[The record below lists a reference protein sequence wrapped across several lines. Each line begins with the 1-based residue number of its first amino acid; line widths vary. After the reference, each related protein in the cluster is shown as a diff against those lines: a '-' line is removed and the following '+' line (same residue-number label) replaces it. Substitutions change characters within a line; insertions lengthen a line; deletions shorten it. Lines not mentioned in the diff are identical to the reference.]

1 MAASPITIV
10 LVHSP
15 FLGPASLRPLADALA
30 AHGRDLLAGPDIDV
44 VLLDLRPSVV
54 SAPVHQVLVGAFA
67 DAMSERASESS
78 DTGRPRAASPSLR
91 GDVGSERA
99 SESSD
104 TGRPRA
110 ASPSLRGDIGSE
122 LASETWPTGP
132 VVLVGHSGA
141 GPLLPAFAD
150 ALEDTVTGLVFVDAG
165 LPTPGRT
172 WRDTVP
178 AELYTQLKSAS
189 REGRLPRW
197 QRWFDPDPLVELVAD
212 EELRAQ
218 IADEA
223 PEVPVAFLKE
233 PRPDVEWSGPAG
245 YVALSEPYAEDV
257 AGAEALGWP
266 VRRLDSHH
274 LAPAT
279 DPDPV
284 AVAVLEVLGELL
296 RAG

>member
-1 MAASPITIV
+1 MAALPITAV

-15 FLGPASLRPLADALA
+15 FLGPASMRPLADALA
-30 AHGRDLLAGPDIDV
+30 AHGHPA

-67 DAMSERASESS
+67 DAISEE
-78 DTGRPRAASPSLR
+78 D
-91 GDVGSERA
+91 
-99 SESSD
+99 
-104 TGRPRA
+104 
-110 ASPSLRGDIGSE
+110 
-122 LASETWPTGP
+122 LAGP
-132 VVLVGHSGA
+132 VVLIGHSGA

-150 ALEDTVTGLVFVDAG
+150 ALEDTVTGLVFLDAG
-165 LPTPGRT
+165 LPTPGRS
-172 WRDTVP
+172 WRETVP
-178 AELYTQLKSAS
+178 ASLYTELKAAS
-189 REGRLPRW
+189 RDGRLPRW
-197 QRWFDPDPLVELVAD
+197 QRWFEPDPLAELVAD
-212 EELRAQ
+212 EELRAE

-245 YVALSEPYAEDV
+245 YVALSAAYDEDV
-257 AGAEALGWP
+257 AKATSLGWP
-266 VRRLDSHH
+266 VRRVDSHH

-296 RAG
+296 RAA

>member
-1 MAASPITIV
+1 MAASPITAV

-30 AHGRDLLAGPDIDV
+30 AHGHPAEALLAGSSIDV

-54 SAPVHQVLVGAFA
+54 SAPVHQVLLGAFA
-67 DAMSERASESS
+67 DA
-78 DTGRPRAASPSLR
+78 
-91 GDVGSERA
+91 VGE
-99 SESSD
+99 E
-104 TGRPRA
+104 
-110 ASPSLRGDIGSE
+110 E
-122 LASETWPTGP
+122 LAGQ
-132 VVLVGHSGA
+132 VVLIGHSGA

-150 ALEDTVTGLVFVDAG
+150 ALEDTVTGLVFLDAG
-165 LPTPGRT
+165 LPTPGRS

-178 AELYTQLKSAS
+178 ASLYRDLKAAS
-189 REGRLPRW
+189 REGQLPRW
-197 QRWFDPDPLVELVAD
+197 QRWFEPDPLVELVAD
-212 EELRAQ
+212 EELRAE

-233 PRPDVEWSGPAG
+233 PRPDVEWSGPSG
-245 YVALSEPYAEDV
+245 YVALSEAYASDV
-257 AGAEALGWP
+257 DEAAALGWP
-266 VRRLDSHH
+266 VRRLSSHH

>member
-1 MAASPITIV
+1 MAALPITAV

-15 FLGPASLRPLADALA
+15 FLGPASMRPLADALA
-30 AHGRDLLAGPDIDV
+30 AHGHPA

-67 DAMSERASESS
+67 DA
-78 DTGRPRAASPSLR
+78 
-91 GDVGSERA
+91 
-99 SESSD
+99 
-104 TGRPRA
+104 
-110 ASPSLRGDIGSE
+110 IGE
-122 LASETWPTGP
+122 EDLAGP
-132 VVLVGHSGA
+132 VVLIGHSGA

-150 ALEDTVTGLVFVDAG
+150 ALEDTVTGLVFLDAG
-165 LPTPGRT
+165 LPTPGRS
-172 WRDTVP
+172 WRDDVP
-178 AELYTQLKSAS
+178 ELYARLRATS
-189 REGRLPRW
+189 RDGRLPRW
-197 QRWFDPDPLVELVAD
+197 QRWFEPDPLTELVAD
-212 EELRAQ
+212 EELRAE

-245 YVALSEPYAEDV
+245 YVALSDAYDADV
-257 AGAEALGWP
+257 TKATSLGWP

-296 RAG
+296 KAA